1 MRKSATQAPTSLAT
15 SAGREPR
22 SAAGGPVPAP
32 RLVLP
37 RRYSSTPSART
48 RNKISS
54 TPAPSS
60 GSPLEPLFDTVIAQG
75 SDTSRFPQLRARK
88 PRRTT
93 CPDNAARRTHPG
105 RVRSTTNSVDSGA
118 KHARAKSRATAVN
131 PLGSRRKD
139 HNARPLLAEGPSAR
153 RAAENTVMPRQPQD
167 SYEGTLHTK
176 KRKEGSLHT
185 TAKPGTACAGNAGRP
200 RQSRDEPR
208 CPTQLTNAMNGPF
221 LAPHARN
228 GPFMPRLKPSPA
240 ETPR

>member
-131 PLGSRRKD
+131 PLGGRRTDVSARGRRK
-139 HNARPLLAEGPSAR
+139 RCTR
-153 RAAENTVMPRQPQD
+153 RANLKTRM
-167 SYEGTLHTK
+167 K
-176 KRKEGSLHT
+176 
-185 TAKPGTACAGNAGRP
+185 
-200 RQSRDEPR
+200 
-208 CPTQLTNAMNGPF
+208 GPF
-221 LAPHARN
+221 LPKNARKD
-228 GPFMPRLKPSPA
+228 PFMPRLTRNEKPPTKKLGASTRRLPADKKFLKASPS
-240 ETPR
+240 ERFRSTSTGLSRTHRNQ